1 MSVWVTGESLWYQ
14 VFPWRRGATPDEF
27 ADQEIKKPEQ
37 QKNIDALATAVGRAT
52 DEAVLKELRDIATA
66 KVRSEEERQASI
78 TTRAQGLFAA
88 LTLFGFVLAF
98 AATLLT
104 TSTVISRA
112 AMITCGLIAFYAVV
126 QVVVMVINILQA
138 TGGIGAKTA
147 GSSDLASWAEKKVAN
162 YYRAQALAYLG
173 YYRRHSLTNTWRFTR
188 LEDAVR
194 GVRNTVVSLG
204 IFALTLFAFA
214 IFRPNMPLGP
224 TKAIAAM
231 RRDTSLKVC
240 TVSGF
245 APAQHQV
252 PNSGVEGLTQT
263 PVGCFYEIQ
272 RSICSGEAAFAVIVG
287 HADKRELGQ
296 QPQRYYG
303 SNLSLGYQRALEI
316 EGEIVRLCG
325 DASGAGARGDLSARI
340 LTLAGGS
347 ANVGLNPEEASLG
360 ADRSVEIRSYTLGIT
375 PTDR

>member
-1 MSVWVTGESLWYQ
+1 MSVWVTGLKLWHQ
-14 VFPWRRGATPDEF
+14 VLPWRRAGTPDEF
-27 ADQEIKKPEQ
+27 ADQEINDPEQ

-88 LTLFGFVLAF
+88 LTLFGFILTF

-104 TSTVISRA
+104 TSTVISRV
-112 AMITCGLIAFYAVV
+112 AMIICGSIAFCAVV
-126 QVVVMVINILQA
+126 QVVALVFNILQA
-138 TGGIGAKTA
+138 IGGIGATTA
-147 GSSDLASWAEKKVAN
+147 GSSDLASWAEKRAAN

-173 YYRRHSLTNTWRFTR
+173 YYRRHSLTNTWRFR
-188 LEDAVR
+188 KLEDAVT
-194 GVRNTVVSLG
+194 GVRNIVILLS
-204 IFALTLFAFA
+204 IFALTLLAFA
-214 IFRPNMPLGP
+214 IFRPNVPLGP
-224 TKAIAAM
+224 TKAIAVM

-240 TVSGF
+240 AVSGF
-245 APAQHQV
+245 APAQHQL

-296 QPQRYYG
+296 QLQLHYG
-303 SNLSLGYQRALEI
+303 SNLYLGYQRALEI
-316 EGEIVRLCG
+316 EDEIVRLCG
-325 DASGAGARGDLSARI
+325 NGGGAGASGDLSARI

-347 ANVGLNPEEASLG
+347 ADVGLNPEEASRG
-360 ADRSVEIRSYTLGIT
+360 ADRSVELRSYTLGIT
-375 PTDR
+375 PAGR